1 MKILLTGG
9 AGYIGS
15 HTAIQLLEKGYDVV
29 ITDNL
34 VNSKEVVISRI
45 EEISGK
51 KVSFYPYDVC
61 YEGKMNEIFKKE
73 KIDAV
78 IHFAGLKAVG
88 ESVFMPL
95 KYYENNIISTISLL
109 KAMKEN
115 EVKNIVFSSSA
126 TVYGIP

>member
-34 VNSKEVVISRI
+34 VNRKEVVISRI

-51 KVSFYPYDVC
+51 KVYFYP
-61 YEGKMNEIFKKE
+61 
-73 KIDAV
+73 
-78 IHFAGLKAVG
+78 
-88 ESVFMPL
+88 
-95 KYYENNIISTISLL
+95 
-109 KAMKEN
+109 
-115 EVKNIVFSSSA
+115 
-126 TVYGIP
+126 